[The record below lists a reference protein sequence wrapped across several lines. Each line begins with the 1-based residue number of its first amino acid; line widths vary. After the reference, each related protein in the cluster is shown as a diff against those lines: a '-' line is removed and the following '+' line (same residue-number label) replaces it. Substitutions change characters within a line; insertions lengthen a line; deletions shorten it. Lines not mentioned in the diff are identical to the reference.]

1 MTNDNKDLIN
11 MTPQELIV
19 YGFSKDKLT
28 QLENEVLHRY
38 DSMIDRYESDELYG
52 DDTRG

>member
-1 MTNDNKDLIN
+1 MENELTDLKD
-11 MTPQELIV
+11 MSPEELIV

-28 QLENEVLHRY
+28 QLENELLHRY
-38 DSMIDRYESDELYG
+38 ENMVERYESDDLYG

>member
-1 MTNDNKDLIN
+1 MTDDNKDLIN

-28 QLENEVLHRY
+28 QLENELLHRY
-38 DSMIDRYESDELYG
+38 ENMVERYESDALYEME
-52 DDTRG
+52 

>member
-1 MTNDNKDLIN
+1 MTNDDKELIN
-11 MTPQELIV
+11 MRPKELIV

-38 DSMIDRYESDELYG
+38 ENMVERYESDDLYG
-52 DDTRG
+52 DDT